1 MLQNSVILSLAF
13 SYLAI
18 LFAIAYFGDKRAD
31 EKRSIISNPYVYS
44 LSIAVFCTAW
54 TFYGSV
60 GRAANTGIGFL
71 PVYLG
76 PTLMAAFWW
85 FVLRKIIRIA
95 KTQRITSIADFIGSR
110 YGKSAL
116 LTGMVTIIA
125 VIGIL
130 PYISLQL
137 KAVADSYLIVSE
149 YSSVKTNL
157 SSVDL
162 HIWEDTAFYVA
173 MLLAAF
179 TIVFGT
185 RHIDVT
191 ERHEG
196 MVAAIAFE
204 SIVKLLAFL
213 CVGIFVTFSVYDGP
227 SDLFT
232 RASEIPELAKL
243 MTMDA
248 VTSGYSGWF
257 SLMLISTLAI
267 FLLPRQFQVSVVE
280 NVNEEHLKTAS
291 WLFPL
296 YLLVIN
302 LFVLPL
308 AFGGLMQF
316 PDGSVD
322 PDTFVLTIPMA
333 HGQDWLALFVFLG
346 GLSAATGMVIV
357 ATIALSTMVSNEL
370 VMPLL
375 LRSRF
380 YHMSTQSDLTGVIIG
395 IRRAAILVILLLGYL
410 YYRFIG
416 ESYAL
421 VTIGLVSF
429 VAASQFAPSILLGI
443 FWKGATRRGAFV
455 GLCTGFGIWAY
466 TLLLPSF
473 AKSGWLPMDFI
484 EQGLFGIEMLK
495 PYALFGLE
503 GLDPV
508 THAVFWS
515 LPLNTML
522 LVAISV
528 FTRPS
533 PIEQLQATAFVDVY
547 QRSGIA
553 RGEADMRGSVKV
565 SELQGLVARFI
576 GSRAARSA
584 FQNYAKEKGFD
595 LDQKETTEP
604 NMYLASYAE
613 RLLAGAIGAA
623 CARVMVSS
631 LYKGET
637 LGIEDVMEIL
647 DETSQVLEYSHK
659 LEQKTTELEAVT
671 KELRA
676 ANEQLKELDRLKDE
690 FVSTVSHELRT
701 PLTSIRAFSEIL
713 LSDPNLEVEEREKFL
728 QIIVKES
735 ERLTRLINDVLD
747 MAKVESGHTDWNME
761 YTDASQLVDD
771 ATNSVYQLFKER
783 RIKLSA
789 QKPDDQVMTMLDK
802 DRILQVMINMLSNA
816 AKFTEPDEGHVE
828 ISLSVNHTAAE
839 LVISVADNGPG
850 IAPENQTRVFDK
862 FQQVSDQQKGKPKG
876 TGLGLAISKSIVEHH
891 GGRIWLESE
900 LDVGSNF
907 FFSLPILEQPEE
919 DNEPISGEPEP
930 SLA

>member
-1 MLQNSVILSLAF
+1 MLQNSVILTVAF
-13 SYLAI
+13 AYLGV
-18 LFAIAYFGDKRAD
+18 LFAIAYFGDRRAD
-31 EKRSIISNPYVYS
+31 QHRSIISNPYIYT
-44 LSIAVFCTAW
+44 LSIAVYCTAW

-60 GRAANTGIGFL
+60 GRAANTGVGFL

-110 YGKSAL
+110 YGKSAM

-137 KAVADSYLIVSE
+137 KAVSESYQVITLFP
-149 YSSVKTNL
+149 NL
-157 SSVDL
+157 DGSQHAYDIP
-162 HIWEDTAFYVA
+162 IWEDTAFFIA
-173 MLLAAF
+173 LMLSAF

-204 SIVKLLAFL
+204 SIIKLIAFL
-213 CVGIFVTFSVYDGP
+213 SVGAYVTFSLYDGP
-227 SDLFT
+227 GDLFAH
-232 RASEIPELAKL
+232 ASQVPQLVEL

-248 VTSGYSGWF
+248 VTTGYTGWF
-257 SLMLISTLAI
+257 SVMLISTLAI
-267 FLLPRQFQVSVVE
+267 FLLPRQFQVGVVE
-280 NVNEEHLKTAS
+280 NVNEEHLKTAT

-296 YLLVIN
+296 YLLIIN
-302 LFVLPL
+302 IFVLPL
-308 AFGGLMQF
+308 AFGGLMLF
-316 PDGSVD
+316 PDGNID

-333 HGQDWLALFVFLG
+333 QQNDWLTLFVFIG

-357 ATIALSTMVSNEL
+357 ATIALSTMISNEL
-370 VMPLL
+370 IMPLL

-380 YHMSTQSDLTGVIIG
+380 FQLSTHSDLTGLILG
-395 IRRAAILVILLLGYL
+395 IRRSAILIILLLSYL
-410 YYRFIG
+410 YYRYIG

-421 VTIGLVSF
+421 VAIGLVSF

-455 GLCTGFGIWAY
+455 GLCTGFAIWAY

-473 AKSGWLPMDFI
+473 AKSGWLPMSFV
-484 EQGLFGIEMLK
+484 ENGLFGWELLK
-495 PYALFGLE
+495 PYALFGLD

-508 THAVFWS
+508 SHTVFWS
-515 LPLNTML
+515 LPLNTLL
-522 LVAISV
+522 LVTISV

-565 SELQGLVARFI
+565 AELQALVARFI

-584 FQNYAKEKGFD
+584 FQKYAQEKGFD

-676 ANEQLKELDRLKDE
+676 ANDQLKELDRLKDE

-713 LSDPNLEVEEREKFL
+713 LSDPNLEAEEREKFL

-761 YTDASQLVDD
+761 YTDAAQLVDD

-783 RIKLSA
+783 RIKLKSS
-789 QKPDDQVMTMLDK
+789 KPNEPVMTVLDK
-802 DRILQVMINMLSNA
+802 DRILQVMINMLSNS
-816 AKFTEPDEGHVE
+816 AKFTEPDEGQVE
-828 ISLSVNHTAAE
+828 ISLTVNHTAAE
-839 LVISVADNGPG
+839 LVISVSDNGPG
-850 IAPENQTRVFDK
+850 IAPENQSRVFDK

-891 GGRIWLESE
+891 NGRIWVESE
-900 LDVGSNF
+900 INVGSNF
-907 FFSLPILEQPEE
+907 HFSLPILEQPEP
-919 DNEPISGEPEP
+919 DAADFPELSP
-930 SLA
+930 V